1 MPEPSEFVVVR
12 AFTHLHEADLA
23 CSALEAEGLGATVAD
38 ESFSRTV
45 VSCRALYACLKPNS
59 CSLESLS

>member
-1 MPEPSEFVVVR
+1 MSEFSEFVVVR
-12 AFTHLHEADLA
+12 AFTHPHEAHLA
-23 CSALEAEGLGATVAD
+23 CSVLEAAGLDATVAD

-59 CSLESLS
+59 SSLESLS